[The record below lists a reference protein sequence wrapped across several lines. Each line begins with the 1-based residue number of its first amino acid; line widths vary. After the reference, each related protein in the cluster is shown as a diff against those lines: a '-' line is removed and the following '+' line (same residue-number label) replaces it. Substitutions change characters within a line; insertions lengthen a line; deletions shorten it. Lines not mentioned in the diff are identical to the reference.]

1 MAVQSS
7 LALDSGAGGPAGFLY
22 RGDFVSGAEQE
33 ALVADV
39 RSLPFAEVKMRGQVA
54 RRRTVHLG
62 WLYGYEGRAIEP
74 GPPVPEFLLPLRA
87 RAAGLAGVDP
97 EELGEVLVTEYTPGA
112 GIGWHRDAPMF
123 GTVVGVSL
131 LGACRFR
138 LRRARRDTLPARA
151 AGDVTAPSAP
161 GRPARRAAWET
172 YDVSLEP
179 RSVYVLRGSVRWAW
193 QHSIPPT
200 RTLRYSITFRTL
212 RGR

>member
-1 MAVQSS
+1 MAVQRS
-7 LALDSGAGGPAGFLY
+7 LAFDAEPGGPAGFLY
-22 RGDFVSGAEQE
+22 RGDFVGGAEEE
-33 ALVADV
+33 ALVARV

-87 RAAGLAGVDP
+87 RAAGLAGVDAQD
-97 EELGEVLVTEYTPGA
+97 LAEVLVTEYVPGA

-138 LRRARRDTLPARA
+138 LRRARHDPSPASAAAATSSRRA
-151 AGDVTAPSAP
+151 RG
-161 GRPARRAAWET
+161 AAWET
-172 YDVSLEP
+172 RDVTLAP
-179 RSVYVLRGSVRWAW
+179 RSAYVLRGSVRWAW
-193 QHSIPPT
+193 QHSIPPMK
-200 RTLRYSITFRTL
+200 TLRYSITFRTL
-212 RGR
+212 RAR